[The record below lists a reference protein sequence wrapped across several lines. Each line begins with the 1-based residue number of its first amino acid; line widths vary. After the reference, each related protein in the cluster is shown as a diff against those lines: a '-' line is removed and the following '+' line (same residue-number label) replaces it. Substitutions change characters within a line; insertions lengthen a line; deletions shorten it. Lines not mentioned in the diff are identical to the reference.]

1 MVARRFSKGFQ
12 VIICI
17 IGSLVGLILL
27 LFVLGLITDW
37 FTHPSIERA
46 GKEALKDL
54 MSLKRDEPGNAW
66 NYYSAAIEKYK
77 DIKPDK
83 IPYRYLEGKI
93 EITPNVIKIIE
104 ESKDIIGIIKEG
116 TKQDFCS
123 IPYNYEKGVAADIP
137 DFMSLRRTTD
147 IICAKSLS
155 ELEMGHTE
163 EALDNIFSVATVG
176 KDIAAGAPVL
186 ISQMIGTVIFLQVNH
201 VLEIGIASGVFN
213 SSELE
218 TISEFLDEIERFWP
232 MLSTA
237 LDGETKSLKITL
249 SQSYRNFETSLPVW
263 WSNIKIRFYAEF
275 AARFFCWRYIFS
287 PKRATLCSIRLMDSI
302 INELKEMESETVKMT
317 IKEETDIKAIDLLKK
332 RMNNYAAKNHI
343 FSVLMP
349 NIIPVYRRILRT
361 ITKIRMLYLSS
372 IISSYRLEK
381 GRFPLNLEEIAEDLV
396 VDFNTGKMW
405 EYTNYEDS
413 VTIFS
418 PGPDI
423 SDRKDDISI
432 TLTRMGIKKYLA
444 KRRKSH
450 SK

>member
-1 MVARRFSKGFQ
+1 
-12 VIICI
+12 
-17 IGSLVGLILL
+17 
-27 LFVLGLITDW
+27 
-37 FTHPSIERA
+37 
-46 GKEALKDL
+46 
-54 MSLKRDEPGNAW
+54 
-66 NYYSAAIEKYK
+66 
-77 DIKPDK
+77 
-83 IPYRYLEGKI
+83 
-93 EITPNVIKIIE
+93 
-104 ESKDIIGIIKEG
+104 
-116 TKQDFCS
+116 
-123 IPYNYEKGVAADIP
+123 
-137 DFMSLRRTTD
+137 
-147 IICAKSLS
+147 
-155 ELEMGHTE
+155 HTE

-349 NIIPVYRRILRT
+349 NIIPMYRRILRT

-381 GRFPLNLEEIAEDLV
+381 GRFPLN
-396 VDFNTGKMW
+396 
-405 EYTNYEDS
+405 
-413 VTIFS
+413 
-418 PGPDI
+418 
-423 SDRKDDISI
+423 
-432 TLTRMGIKKYLA
+432 
-444 KRRKSH
+444 
-450 SK
+450 

>member
-1 MVARRFSKGFQ
+1 
-12 VIICI
+12 
-17 IGSLVGLILL
+17 
-27 LFVLGLITDW
+27 
-37 FTHPSIERA
+37 
-46 GKEALKDL
+46 
-54 MSLKRDEPGNAW
+54 
-66 NYYSAAIEKYK
+66 
-77 DIKPDK
+77 
-83 IPYRYLEGKI
+83 
-93 EITPNVIKIIE
+93 
-104 ESKDIIGIIKEG
+104 
-116 TKQDFCS
+116 
-123 IPYNYEKGVAADIP
+123 
-137 DFMSLRRTTD
+137 
-147 IICAKSLS
+147 
-155 ELEMGHTE
+155 
-163 EALDNIFSVATVG
+163 
-176 KDIAAGAPVL
+176 
-186 ISQMIGTVIFLQVNH
+186 
-201 VLEIGIASGVFN
+201 
-213 SSELE
+213 
-218 TISEFLDEIERFWP
+218 
-232 MLSTA
+232 
-237 LDGETKSLKITL
+237 
-249 SQSYRNFETSLPVW
+249 
-263 WSNIKIRFYAEF
+263 
-275 AARFFCWRYIFS
+275 
-287 PKRATLCSIRLMDSI
+287 
-302 INELKEMESETVKMT
+302 MT

-349 NIIPVYRRILRT
+349 NIIPMYRRILRT